1 MPTLKLKLSV
11 PSLQTLSN
19 LGLLSD
25 VQALLTNLEARAVYF
40 ENASGTSLIA
50 QQLENCKEW
59 VIY

>member
-50 QQLENCKEW
+50 QQLENCKE
-59 VIY
+59 